1 MKNIID
7 LRSDTITKPCKEMRK
22 AMAQAVVGDDVL
34 QDDATVNELE
44 RLTAEV
50 LGKEAALYVPS
61 GTMANQIAV
70 RNHTKPGDEML
81 LEENS
86 HIYLFEAGGA
96 AALSGVTSRLL
107 KGTGGKFTA
116 NEVKNALRPKNVH
129 FPPTKLVCIENTHN
143 RGGGTVWQLDEIEG
157 VQHVARENNL
167 IFHLDGA
174 RLWNAASFLNIKESQ
189 IAKYFDSVSVCFS
202 KGLGAPVGSA
212 LCGSHEFIEQAR
224 HIRKQF
230 GGGMR
235 QAGIIA
241 AGAIYALKNNRERL
255 QLDHQRAK
263 LLAKELNSLD
273 CLNVNSEATETNL
286 VYIHTK
292 GFEAEKLVSYL
303 KENGV
308 LVLATAPNTIRAVTN
323 LEADDNDIRFMIE
336 MVKQFVSVEKF

>member
-1 MKNIID
+1 MRNIID

-22 AMAQAVVGDDVL
+22 AMAQAQVGDDVL
-34 QDDATVNELE
+34 GDDATVNELE
-44 RLTAEV
+44 RLTAEI

-70 RNHTKPGDEML
+70 RNHTRPGDEML

-107 KGTGGKFTA
+107 KGNRGKFTA

-129 FPPTKLVCIENTHN
+129 FPPTKLVAIENTHN
-143 RGGGTVWQLDEIEG
+143 RGGGSVWQLDEIEE
-157 VQHVARENNL
+157 VQQAVQENNL
-167 IFHLDGA
+167 KFHLDGA
-174 RLWNAASFLNIKESQ
+174 RLWNAASFLNIAESE

-212 LCGSHEFIEQAR
+212 LCGSRDFIEEAR

-241 AGAIYALKNNRERL
+241 AGAIYAIKNNRDRL
-255 QLDHQRAK
+255 KQDHQRAK
-263 LLAKELNSLD
+263 LLADELNAFDGLSVD
-273 CLNVNSEATETNL
+273 SEATETNL
-286 VYIHTK
+286 VYIHTS

-303 KENGV
+303 QENGV
-308 LVLATAPNTIRAVTN
+308 LVLATASHTIRAVTN
-323 LEADDNDIRFMIE
+323 LEVDDNDIRCFIE
-336 MVKQFVSVEKF
+336 MVEQFVSVAKF